1 MEKTILDIQNLDI
14 GYDKTLVENIN
25 FSIKNSELVGLIGV
39 NGSGKSTLLKTIT
52 QINSA
57 LKGNII
63 LNQKPI
69 EKYSL
74 KEKSEQMGLVLTNP
88 IINKDLSVFE
98 IVALGRQPYTNW
110 LGLLTKKDK
119 RIIMKAIEQVGLI
132 DKVKKKCAK
141 LSDGQLQ
148 KVMLARALAQ
158 QTELIVLDEPTT
170 HLDMYHK
177 IYILKLLKM
186 ICQKNNKAM
195 LFATHEIN
203 LALQLCDKIIV
214 LNDKK
219 AYFGTTEELA
229 KNQVFKKLF
238 PNDLINFDQEQLI
251 FKV

>member
-1 MEKTILDIQNLDI
+1 
-14 GYDKTLVENIN
+14 
-25 FSIKNSELVGLIGV
+25 
-39 NGSGKSTLLKTIT
+39 
-52 QINSA
+52 
-57 LKGNII
+57 
-63 LNQKPI
+63 
-69 EKYSL
+69 
-74 KEKSEQMGLVLTNP
+74 
-88 IINKDLSVFE
+88 
-98 IVALGRQPYTNW
+98 
-110 LGLLTKKDK
+110 
-119 RIIMKAIEQVGLI
+119 
-132 DKVKKKCAK
+132 
-141 LSDGQLQ
+141 
-148 KVMLARALAQ
+148 MLARALAQ

>member
-1 MEKTILDIQNLDI
+1 MEKIILDIQNLDI

-39 NGSGKSTLLKTIT
+39 NGSGKSTLLKSIT

-57 LKGNII
+57 LKGDII

-88 IINKDLSVFE
+88 TINKDLTVYE

-110 LGLLTKKDK
+110 LGLLTKKDN

>member
-1 MEKTILDIQNLDI
+1 MEKIILDIQNLDI

-39 NGSGKSTLLKTIT
+39 NGSGKSTLLKSIT

-57 LKGNII
+57 LKGDII

-119 RIIMKAIEQVGLI
+119 RIIIKAIEQVGLI

>member
-1 MEKTILDIQNLDI
+1 MEKIILDIQNLDI

-39 NGSGKSTLLKTIT
+39 NGSGKSTLLKSIT

-119 RIIMKAIEQVGLI
+119 RIIIKAIEQVGLI

>member
-1 MEKTILDIQNLDI
+1 MEKIILDIQNLDI

-39 NGSGKSTLLKTIT
+39 NGSRKSTLLKSIT

-119 RIIMKAIEQVGLI
+119 RIIIKAIEQVGLI
-132 DKVKKKCAK
+132 DKVKKMCKT
-141 LSDGQLQ
+141 Q
-148 KVMLARALAQ
+148 
-158 QTELIVLDEPTT
+158 
-170 HLDMYHK
+170 
-177 IYILKLLKM
+177 
-186 ICQKNNKAM
+186 
-195 LFATHEIN
+195 
-203 LALQLCDKIIV
+203 
-214 LNDKK
+214 
-219 AYFGTTEELA
+219 
-229 KNQVFKKLF
+229 
-238 PNDLINFDQEQLI
+238 
-251 FKV
+251 

>member
-39 NGSGKSTLLKTIT
+39 NGSGKSTLLKSIT

>member
-1 MEKTILDIQNLDI
+1 MEKIILDIQNLDI

-39 NGSGKSTLLKTIT
+39 NGSGKSTLLKSIT

-119 RIIMKAIEQVGLI
+119 RIIMKAIKQVGLI

-186 ICQKNNKAM
+186 ICQENNKAM

-229 KNQVFKKLF
+229 KNQVFNKLF

>member
-1 MEKTILDIQNLDI
+1 MEKLILEIKDLDI

-25 FSIKNSELVGLIGV
+25 FSIKSSELVGLIGV
-39 NGSGKSTLLKTIT
+39 NGSGKSTLLKSIT
-52 QINSA
+52 QINTA
-57 LKGNII
+57 LKGDII
-63 LNQKPI
+63 LNKKPI
-69 EKYSL
+69 QDYSL
-74 KEKSEQMGLVLTNP
+74 KEKSEQMGLVLTNSP
-88 IINKDLSVFE
+88 INKQLTVFE

-132 DKVKKKCAK
+132 DKLKKKCAK

-158 QTELIVLDEPTT
+158 ETELIVLDEPTT

-186 ICQKNNKAM
+186 VCKMNRKAM

-214 LNDKK
+214 LNEQK
-219 AYFGTTEELA
+219 AYFGTAKELA
-229 KNQVFKKLF
+229 ENSVFKNLF
-238 PNDLINFDQEQLI
+238 PNDLINFDEEQLI